1 MERPIADRPV
11 PDDDIPTWNMNY
23 LYGCPTPADP
33 TIVWGTDVD
42 CTDLQAHLK
51 QLNAESSV
59 LITPVHVL
67 LRATACAM
75 ARHAEFNRRVL
86 RRSIYQYRQI
96 NLLLPFRKRQSA
108 DTDVM
113 VLEKVDRKSLV
124 EIARELWQ
132 HQQDAARG
140 EFVFDRQGSL
150 GLSRRMTR
158 RLFYRMHLWLAN
170 GMNLPAREHSKR
182 HRTAAAIVNYLGFKG
197 AAPLRSFKP
206 SRAPYDGVPLSITM
220 GAVEPRP
227 AAVNGEVVVRP
238 IAPLFVRAD
247 HRIVDAH
254 DIGLFAAAL
263 REFIGNPAAMEFGP
277 NVSGDGAPVP
287 APAAAGEHGSRR
299 PR

>member
-1 MERPIADRPV
+1 MERPVVDRPV
-11 PDDDIPTWNMNY
+11 PDHEIPTWNMNY

-42 CTDLQAHLK
+42 CTDLQAYLK
-51 QLNAESSV
+51 QLNAEGPV

-75 ARHAEFNRRVL
+75 ARHPQFNRRVL
-86 RRSIYQYRQI
+86 RRHVYQYKQI
-96 NLLLPFRKRQSA
+96 NLLLPFRKRQPA
-108 DTDVM
+108 ETDVM
-113 VLEKVDRKSLV
+113 VLEQVDRKPLV

-132 HQQDAARG
+132 HHQDAARG
-140 EFVFDRQGSL
+140 EFVFDGQASL

-170 GMNLPAREHSKR
+170 GVNLPAREHSKR
-182 HRTAAAIVNYLGFKG
+182 HRTAAAVVNYFGFKG

-206 SRAPYDGVPLSITM
+206 SRAPYDGLPVNITM
-220 GAVEPRP
+220 GAIEPRP
-227 AAVNGEVVVRP
+227 AALDGEVVVRS

-254 DIGLFAAAL
+254 EIGLFAATL
-263 REFIGNPAAMEFGP
+263 REFLANPAAMEFGP
-277 NVSGDGAPVP
+277 EAAGDGEPAL
-287 APAAAGEHGSRR
+287 APAAASEQPGRV